1 MAISILLVSDYTK
14 VAPVAF
20 PPIIIIII
28 LHTHDMP
35 EKLDAIKKQK
45 KKKIK
50 HNINTVYY
58 RRCDVYTTAAN
69 DRKTVSHGGRR
80 HLIRFTRLKKNSRK
94 PKSDGL

>member
-14 VAPVAF
+14 VVLVF
-20 PPIIIIII
+20 PPIIIII
-28 LHTHDMP
+28 LHTHDAP
-35 EKLDAIKKQK
+35 EKLDVIKKKK

-50 HNINTVYY
+50 RNINIVFY

-69 DRKTVSHGGRR
+69 DRKTVSHGDRR
-80 HLIRFTRLKKNSRK
+80 HFIRFTSLKKNSRK